1 MIVEWLL
8 KNSGAF
14 FMWLLQFIPGDVMA
28 VDLMADVIQYVQE
41 VFQRGGD
48 IFFLF
53 VPEEAFK
60 TAVDIMFF
68 WLIHTPG
75 WDAIMWVLR
84 KIPFLG
90 IE

>member
-1 MIVEWLL
+1 MIVKWLF
-8 KNSGAF
+8 KESFG
-14 FMWLLQFIPGDVMA
+14 FIAWVLSMIPADVQA
-28 VDLMADVIQYVQE
+28 VDLMTTVIRYVSY
-41 VFQRGGD
+41 VFTKGGD

-53 VPEEAFK
+53 VPEQAFEV
-60 TAVDIMFF
+60 ACDVMFF

-75 WDAIMWVLR
+75 WAALMWALR